1 MSDID
6 WKKVHAS
13 RVSACCQKAA
23 ADFNLSVTIP
33 FALETPTGDRAIY
46 LAHFPHVG
54 PSKGILVCL
63 AADWDKLSDVAH
75 EHNFTCVGIH
85 PETCST
91 YDRTRWGNIVSE
103 WQALSS

>member
-1 MSDID
+1 MNDID
-6 WKKVHAS
+6 WKKVHAA

-23 ADFNLSVTIP
+23 ADFDLSVTIP
-33 FALETPTGDRAIY
+33 FNLDAPKGGAATY

-63 AADWDKLSDVAH
+63 ASDWDALSEVAH

-91 YDRTRWGNIVSE
+91 YDRNRWENIVSE
-103 WQALSS
+103 WKALS

>member
-1 MSDID
+1 MDDID
-6 WKKVHAS
+6 WNKVHAA

-33 FALETPTGDRAIY
+33 FELSTPTNETVPF

-54 PSKGILVCL
+54 PSNGLLVCL
-63 AADWDKLSDVAH
+63 ASDWARLSDIAH
-75 EHNFTCVGIH
+75 AAHYTCVGIH

-91 YDRTRWGNIVSE
+91 YDRTRWENIVLE
-103 WQALSS
+103 WRALN